1 MAPVTAASKREGAPF
16 PLPADGTEPR
26 LATAGAA
33 SSHDAGVGG
42 GVPTSTAIATVH
54 GT

>member
-1 MAPVTAASKREGAPF
+1 MASVTAASKREGALF
-16 PLPADGTEPR
+16 PLPADGTKPG
-26 LATAGAA
+26 LASVGAA
-33 SSHDAGVGG
+33 SSHDTGVGG